1 MYLWNGD
8 KETVYSVN
16 TTEQTGGF
24 ELSILVEK
32 AFKWHLFDSA
42 ALSGFK
48 SVQSPAHIDI

>member
-8 KETVYSVN
+8 KDVVYSLS
-16 TTEQTGGF
+16 TTEQTGRF
-24 ELSILVEK
+24 ELSNRVEK

-48 SVQSPAHIDI
+48 SVPSPAHIDI